1 MPALAGGFAK
11 NAAAGG
17 GLDGL
22 LGALAGGRH
31 AGYLD
36 DLASLAQPST
46 TADGNGILGHVLG
59 SKDVSRQVAMQA
71 AASSGVGADILKKM
85 LPVVAAMMMG
95 AMAKRAGGHAA
106 APGGLPGG
114 LGGGLSL
121 PGGLGANVGG
131 APGGGLLDMLAPM
144 LDRDRGELGRRRRGR
159 HARQDARRP
168 LTPPPFA
175 MRRDAATT
183 IGRMSR
189 MLHLNQ
195 FTVGRAALV
204 ACLTLGLSPRIFA
217 QGPSALT
224 DPGGTA
230 ATRDEVAVLR
240 DEVADLRQQ
249 LLALAAEMR
258 ARCVAARRRW

>member
-1 MPALAGGFAK
+1 MNILEAMLAAQNGGAVNQLGRQFGLNDDQVTSALSALVPALAGGFAK

-59 SKDVSRQVAMQA
+59 SKDVSRQVAVQA

-106 APGGLPGG
+106 APAGLPGG

-131 APGGGLLDMLAPM
+131 ASGGGLLDMLAPM
-144 LDRDRGELGRRRRGR
+144 LDRDRDGSVVDDVAGMLGKMLGGR
-159 HARQDARRP
+159 
-168 LTPPPFA
+168 
-175 MRRDAATT
+175 
-183 IGRMSR
+183 
-189 MLHLNQ
+189 
-195 FTVGRAALV
+195 
-204 ACLTLGLSPRIFA
+204 
-217 QGPSALT
+217 
-224 DPGGTA
+224 
-230 ATRDEVAVLR
+230 
-240 DEVADLRQQ
+240 
-249 LLALAAEMR
+249 
-258 ARCVAARRRW
+258 